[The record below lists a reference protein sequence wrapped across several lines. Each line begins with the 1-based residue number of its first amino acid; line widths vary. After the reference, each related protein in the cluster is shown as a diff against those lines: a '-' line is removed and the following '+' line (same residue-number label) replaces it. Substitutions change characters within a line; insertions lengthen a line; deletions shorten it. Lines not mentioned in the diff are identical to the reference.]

1 MGKKKQAELE
11 NHVSGQANN
20 EMLSRPA
27 HALPIIQVVEELN
40 ANPEDGLT
48 ESEVRSRL
56 EKYGRNELGDAAGVN
71 PGKIL
76 IRQVANAMTL
86 VMLTTPPVRERRKG

>member
-1 MGKKKQAELE
+1 MGKKEQAELA

-27 HALPIIQVVEELN
+27 HALPVTQVIEEMS

-48 ESEVRSRL
+48 ESEVGTRL
-56 EKYGRNELGDAAGVN
+56 EKYGRNELGDAEGVN

-76 IRQVANAMTL
+76 VRQVANAMTL
-86 VMLTTPPVRERRKG
+86 VMLTTPRVRERRKG